1 MIGIAPTPSAAV
13 RATFIV
19 TASPT
24 SLMTGPWYSA
34 SAGRIAAG
42 PNGTTHPVYRRMLG
56 SCPVSKSSINFTN
69 ISCSTTWLHVT
80 VIFTNEAFVSRSIYT
95 YLQDTSNNIHYRN
108 VFHVSLKPLSS
119 IWIFQKIGTAQS
131 RALWA
136 GGWWPRS
143 PSQPTATVAGS
154 EPDGVSGCREGRRW
168 AGHDQP
174 LEARHAAVLAEQAH
188 QVPDY
193 RAPVPIQWVRHMG
206 SLVIIR
212 KLHRLTWQQ
221 C

>member
-136 GGWWPRS
+136 RRMMTPFSFTANSYCGRVWTWWCVGMPWGKEMGRPWSATGSTTCCSSGRTGTPSTWLSGTSSYSVSS
-143 PSQPTATVAGS
+143 PHGFTCNHQKVA
-154 EPDGVSGCREGRRW
+154 
-168 AGHDQP
+168 
-174 LEARHAAVLAEQAH
+174 
-188 QVPDY
+188 
-193 RAPVPIQWVRHMG
+193 
-206 SLVIIR
+206 
-212 KLHRLTWQQ
+212 
-221 C
+221 